1 MCMRTNTLLIVIFTL
16 LKIISSKDKK
26 TFEGCLLSTGAH
38 SVVVRSFF
46 FLFLF
51 FTIGPCSK
59 DLNLQVIS
67 FQKIKC

>member
-1 MCMRTNTLLIVIFTL
+1 MCMRTNTLFIVIFTL
-16 LKIISSKDKK
+16 SENYLKLRQEDFRRLFVVYGR
-26 TFEGCLLSTGAH
+26 TFCCGSI
-38 SVVVRSFF
+38 VF